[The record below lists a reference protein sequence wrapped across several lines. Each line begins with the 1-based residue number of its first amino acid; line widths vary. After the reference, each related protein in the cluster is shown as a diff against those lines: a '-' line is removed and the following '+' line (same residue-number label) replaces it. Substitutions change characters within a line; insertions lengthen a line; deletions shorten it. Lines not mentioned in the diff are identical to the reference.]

1 MKKILTYI
9 SILWT
14 SATFNGCYDLNT
26 YPGDKLNENLFYK
39 TEEHAK
45 QGLMGIMVCCGI
57 ITPTVTSFYS
67 ITWLILLMDMTI
79 I

>member
-1 MKKILTYI
+1 MKKILIYI
-9 SILWT
+9 SILLT

-26 YPGDKLNENLFYK
+26 YPGDKVSENLFYQ

-45 QGLMGIMVCCGI
+45 QGLMGIYGMLRV
-57 ITPTVTSFYS
+57 ITLTVTSFYS